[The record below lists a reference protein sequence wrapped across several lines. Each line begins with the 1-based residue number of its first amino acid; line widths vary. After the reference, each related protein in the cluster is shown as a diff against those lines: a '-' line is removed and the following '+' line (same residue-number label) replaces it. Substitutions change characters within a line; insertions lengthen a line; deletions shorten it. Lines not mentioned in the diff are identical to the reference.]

1 MQKSVKLEIW
11 VGLFAVLTVAALLF
25 LAFEVSNL
33 TMTTQTGE
41 RYELIARF
49 TNIGGLKPRSAVR
62 MSGVKVGEVTRI
74 YYDQN
79 QYEAV
84 VVLSIDKE
92 YSSLPE
98 DTSASILTNG
108 LLGDQYVGLDPGG
121 MSFYL
126 QDGDELALTQSAIVM
141 EKLIG
146 ELLFRVTKSGG
157 DNDKNE

>member
-1 MQKSVKLEIW
+1 MRKAITFEIW
-11 VGLFAVLTVAALLF
+11 VGLFAVLAVGALLF

-33 TMTTQTGE
+33 TVNRPADT
-41 RYELIARF
+41 RYELQARF
-49 TNIGGLKPRSAVR
+49 SNIGGLKPRSAVR
-62 MSGVKVGEVTRI
+62 MAGVKIGEVTRI

-84 VVLSIDKE
+84 VVLSIDSE

-98 DTSASILTNG
+98 DTSASILTSG

-121 MSFYL
+121 MPFYL
-126 QDGDELALTQSAIVM
+126 QDGDEITLTQSAIVM

-146 ELLFRVTKSGG
+146 EFLFRQSKSGG
-157 DNDKNE
+157 END

>member
-1 MQKSVKLEIW
+1 MRKGITLEIW
-11 VGLFAVLTVAALLF
+11 VGFFALLAVGALLF

-33 TMTTQTGE
+33 TFNRPATSH
-41 RYELIARF
+41 YELKARF

-62 MSGVKVGEVTRI
+62 MAGVKIGEVTRI
-74 YYDQN
+74 YYDQD

-84 VVLSIDKE
+84 AVLSIDTE

-98 DTSASILTNG
+98 DTSASILTSG

-121 MSFYL
+121 MPFYL
-126 QDGDELALTQSAIVM
+126 QDGDDITLTQSAMVI

-146 ELLFRVTKSGG
+146 EFLFRVTKSGG
-157 DNDKNE
+157 DND